1 MSRTLANG
9 LMLLTALIWGS
20 TFVAQQ
26 LGMQHVGPFTYT
38 GARFLMGAV
47 IVAPLALREY
57 LRIQDRGVQFT
68 VHDLLAWGG
77 LGMLLFLG
85 AIFQQIGVGGT
96 TVSNAGFLTA
106 LYVPMVPLLGWALD
120 RYRPHPSVWP
130 ATVGTVVGT
139 YFLSGGT
146 FTALTTGDW
155 WIIASTVF
163 WALHV
168 LLIGRVAAKKGAPI
182 MVAFTQFV
190 VCGVLAALLA
200 TAQESVTTVQLHAAL
215 PAILYGGVLSV
226 GIAFTLQ
233 VVAQRHTQPTDA
245 AILLSSELIFAA
257 LAGAWYLG
265 EQLSTIQLAG
275 GAMIFVC
282 ILAVQILPMLGLNT
296 AARPAKG

>member
-57 LRIQDRGVQFT
+57 LRVQDRGVQFT